1 MSGGFIGASFVL
13 VVWLFEMVVDGCV
26 MSCFILFNAALV
38 VFERP
43 FAGTGGLGTA
53 GFLSVEIFCK

>member
-1 MSGGFIGASFVL
+1 MTVGGSNAVGL
-13 VVWLFEMVVDGCV
+13 VFAVVDGWIV
-26 MSCFILFNAALV
+26 SCLILFNATLV

-43 FAGTGGLGTA
+43 FAGTGGLGTPA